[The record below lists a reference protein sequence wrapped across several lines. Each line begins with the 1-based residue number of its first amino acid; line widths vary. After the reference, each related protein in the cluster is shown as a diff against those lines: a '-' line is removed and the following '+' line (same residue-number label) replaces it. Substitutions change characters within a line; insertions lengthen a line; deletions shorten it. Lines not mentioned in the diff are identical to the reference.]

1 MYLPVLEDL
10 LTAHVDGG
18 MDGVSQKDQDPWS
31 RQAWPPG
38 GRSDLAFGPNCR
50 GHPLSEW
57 APLPLEQELGQ

>member
-1 MYLPVLEDL
+1 MCLPILEDL

-18 MDGVSQKDQDPWS
+18 DGWRLAKDLDPWS

-38 GRSDLAFGPNCR
+38 GRSDLAFGPDCR